1 LEAAADAGIVI
12 AHMSGMNLTIPRERR
27 RYADRRDA
35 GRALAGLLGDFQGR
49 EDVVV
54 VGLPRGGVPVA
65 SEVARILEAP
75 LDVSMVRKVHIAGH
89 PDCAMGAIAGEGIFV
104 RDDQVVRWYR
114 IPPGIVDQAARAE
127 EMELE
132 RRRRA
137 YRGLRRSVPL
147 QGRVVILVD
156 DGLVTGVTMAA
167 AAMAVR
173 RLRPARIVAAVP
185 VAASGRPRTVD
196 HWVDAVVVGFV
207 SDGFQRI
214 AQSYES
220 FGQTGDDEVAHLLA
234 ASGRERRPFRSMPPL
249 TSAAEL
255 KAGIV
260 AAA

>member
-1 LEAAADAGIVI
+1 
-12 AHMSGMNLTIPRERR
+12 MSVMNLTRLRQRR
-27 RYADRRDA
+27 HYADRREA
-35 GRALAGLLGDFQGR
+35 GRALAGLLCDFQGR

-75 LDVSMVRKVHIAGH
+75 LDVSNVRKVGMPGH
-89 PDCAMGAIAGEGIFV
+89 PDCAIGAIAGEGVFV

-137 YRGLRRSVPL
+137 YRGLRRSVSL
-147 QGRVVILVD
+147 EGRVVILVD

-185 VAASGRPRTVD
+185 VAAPGRCRAVD

-207 SDGFQRI
+207 PDVFQRI
-214 AQSYES
+214 AQSYGS
-220 FGQTGDDEVAHLLA
+220 FGQTSDDEVAHLLA
-234 ASGRERRPFRSMPPL
+234 ASGRQRRPLQSVPL
-249 TSAAEL
+249 TSAADL
-255 KAGIV
+255 KAEIV
-260 AAA
+260 TAA